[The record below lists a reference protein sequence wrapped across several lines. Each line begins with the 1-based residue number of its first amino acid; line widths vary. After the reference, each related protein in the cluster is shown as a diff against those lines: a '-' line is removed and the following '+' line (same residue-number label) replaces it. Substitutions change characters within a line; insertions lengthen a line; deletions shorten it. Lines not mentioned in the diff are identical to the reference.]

1 MAKKDSKVWEEF
13 KVWTSAGWNSP
24 HMADY
29 CYNKAAELVRLSNGK
44 IVPIEKESIETRF
57 CFGESGYDYDEAVD
71 MAHHAATSEDYFMA
85 ENMRKHRRTM
95 EKLDKHGEHLMAV
108 LFPQYGKDNKVCG
121 LSFRRISDC
130 LEAVGGS
137 AFLEDLK
144 GRELDFGGFTGYVCT
159 DDDVLQIEVA
169 LDRAT
174 KAHEK
179 KCRAY
184 LKRYGMSKVHT
195 WTYWRDR

>member
-1 MAKKDSKVWEEF
+1 MAKKDDALWREF
-13 KVWTSAGWNSP
+13 KVWTDAAWSSP

-29 CYNKAAELVRLSNGK
+29 CYKQAAELARLDNGM
-44 IVPIEKESIETRF
+44 IVPIDKESIETQF
-57 CFGESGYDYDEAVD
+57 CFGESGYDYDEAQD

-85 ENMRKHRRTM
+85 ENMRNFRRTM
-95 EKLDKHGEHLMAV
+95 EELDKHGGHVFAV
-108 LFPQYGKDNKVCG
+108 LFPSYGEGNKICG
-121 LSFRRISDC
+121 LSFRRDTEV

-137 AFLEDLK
+137 AFLEELK
-144 GRELDFGGFTGYVCT
+144 GRWHDFGRCKGYVCT
-159 DDDVLQIEVA
+159 DDDVLRIEAA

-184 LKRYGMSKVHT
+184 LKRYGMSKVQT